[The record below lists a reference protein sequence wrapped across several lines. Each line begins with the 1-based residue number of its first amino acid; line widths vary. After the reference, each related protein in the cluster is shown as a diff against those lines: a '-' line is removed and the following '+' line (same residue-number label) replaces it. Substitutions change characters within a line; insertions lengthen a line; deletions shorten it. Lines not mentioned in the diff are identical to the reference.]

1 LPEGSILATM
11 SKVANLLRE
20 QDRER
25 LARMTPDERVQEALA
40 LGQRDIATYAAA
52 HGLDHQEARRQLERA
67 AQAGRRYSRVML
79 ETIG

>member
-1 LPEGSILATM
+1 VS
-11 SKVANLLRE
+11 SVANLLK
-20 QDRER
+20 QHDRDR

-40 LGQRDIATYAAA
+40 LGQRDIAAYAAA
-52 HGLDHQEARRQLERA
+52 HGLDHLEARRQLERA